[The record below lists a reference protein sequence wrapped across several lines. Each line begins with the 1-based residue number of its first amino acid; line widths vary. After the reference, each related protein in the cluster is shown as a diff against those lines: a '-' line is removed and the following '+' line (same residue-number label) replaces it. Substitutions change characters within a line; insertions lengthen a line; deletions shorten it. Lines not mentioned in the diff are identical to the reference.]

1 MYFQTVPGQG
11 RKVILLLGS
20 GSRESGRRC
29 QGMAG
34 AAGEL
39 AQVTKDGQPWDSV
52 GFVGNDLSIR
62 FYLIKLE
69 RSSQNVSV

>member
-1 MYFQTVPGQG
+1 
-11 RKVILLLGS
+11 
-20 GSRESGRRC
+20 
-29 QGMAG
+29 MAG

-52 GFVGNDLSIR
+52 GFVGNDLLIR